1 MKSKAGNR
9 PTGRQAERTPFLF
22 SRFNQGAKRG
32 KAMQLPE
39 TPFLSI
45 TEVAKRLAT
54 TEEKVE
60 QYLKSNQIYASIDIK
75 PSLLESCDGLCDHEV
90 LLGGYFELSG
100 YQNIYWD
107 ENGTYDLHAGHL
119 LLPPKNPEDDKE
131 RRGTVVFLRKLAGDP
146 LQYKDEWINTG
157 KLRSLRYMWRLGAY
171 GHKVYRP
178 ACSLVINRKDIF
190 IEAAEVKA
198 FEFEMATEDEQVKEV
213 QTATVNEASTLS
225 SYKKA
230 VLKEVGKRGGEKE
243 KENKPVI
250 EAVKKYFG
258 KNVCLLKKK
267 KTARE
272 IAKKFC
278 SSCIEK
284 KPMRVDVDGFNYEVY
299 YEKNYINVRPG
310 ENHEG
315 KVNKKRIKLI
325 ALATFEKNYISKIKT
340 SLLKQDPKS

>member
-9 PTGRQAERTPFLF
+9 PTGRQTERTPFLF

-131 RRGTVVFLRKLAGDP
+131 RRGTAVFLRKLAGDP

-157 KLRSLRYMWRLGAY
+157 KLRSLRYMWRLGAN

-198 FEFEMATEDEQVKEV
+198 FEFEMAIE
-213 QTATVNEASTLS
+213 NEEKQKITLLRSNKTPIVDHSAPPAITKNLENKKQKSRS
-225 SYKKA
+225 S
-230 VLKEVGKRGGEKE
+230 GDKE
-243 KENKPVI
+243 KAITLAANIHENKPNETRRQVAVEITKLI
-250 EAVKKYFG
+250 ERKKG
-258 KNVCLLKKK
+258 SKKNKYEVDTVSAWIGHLFPKDLKKPGAPK
-267 KTARE
+267 KTL
-272 IAKKFC
+272 KYLSVKL
-278 SSCIEK
+278 
-284 KPMRVDVDGFNYEVY
+284 N
-299 YEKNYINVRPG
+299 
-310 ENHEG
+310 NH
-315 KVNKKRIKLI
+315 
-325 ALATFEKNYISKIKT
+325 
-340 SLLKQDPKS
+340 P